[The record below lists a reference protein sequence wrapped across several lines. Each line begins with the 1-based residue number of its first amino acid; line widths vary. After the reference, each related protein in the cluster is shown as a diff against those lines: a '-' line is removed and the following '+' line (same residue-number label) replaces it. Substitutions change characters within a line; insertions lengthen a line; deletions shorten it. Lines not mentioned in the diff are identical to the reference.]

1 MCWHNHA
8 LQQDLETY
16 DVVKYIG
23 GVLGFDMVD
32 LMDLMTYNPNFQTE
46 EDIDSWFSE
55 FDNIDNTVT
64 VEYSVEVDNDEV
76 DSMVNEADDNDDD
89 DSIIDL
95 TVDGDDLTLE
105 Y

>member
-16 DVVKYIG
+16 DMVKYIG

-32 LMDLMTYNPNFQTE
+32 LMDLMTYNPNVQTE

-64 VEYSVEVDNDEV
+64 MEYSVEVDNDEL